1 MGRKERRK
9 ALRELGITKHKNQL
23 NFLNPK
29 RVELRKKNRESGE
42 KRHRDKLDSVDD
54 LKYERLEHKQAEYE
68 KKLKADGFND
78 KEIEMLVEAF
88 ILDNVKDK
96 ESYQKD
102 KNKSK
107 ALKRKANNMKSS
119 RVK

>member
-1 MGRKERRK
+1 MGRKERRR
-9 ALRELGITKHKNQL
+9 ALKDLGITKHKNQL

-29 RVELRKKNRESGE
+29 RVELRKKNREAGE
-42 KRHRDKLDSVDD
+42 KRHRDKLDSIDD
-54 LKYERLEHKQAEYE
+54 SRYESLEHKQAEYE

-78 KEIEMLVEAF
+78 EEVEMLVEAF

-96 ESYQKD
+96 ETHQED
-102 KNKSK
+102 KSKSK
-107 ALKRKANNMKSS
+107 ALKKKANNMRSS